1 MPAIM
6 TGTWEGENCMKV
18 RLLASASAAAFILL
32 SGTALAQT
40 ASSQA
45 VQDSDAPA
53 SSDAQTRSGA
63 GTGANDI
70 IVTAT
75 RRNERLQ
82 DVPLSITAFSQA
94 DLTEKG
100 IAGYEGLAQ
109 RSEEH
114 TSELPSL
121 MRISYAVLCLKK
133 KQNKMKQ

>member
-6 TGTWEGENCMKV
+6 TGMGEGENGMKV

-100 IAGYEGLAQ
+100 IVGSE
-109 RSEEH
+109 RSDEH
-114 TSELPSL
+114 TSELQSL
-121 MRISYAVLCLKK
+121 MRISYAVFCL
-133 KQNKMKQ
+133 

>member
-1 MPAIM
+1 MPPIM
-6 TGTWEGENCMKV
+6 TGTWEGENCMEF
-18 RLLASASAAAFILL
+18 RLRASASAAAFILL

-40 ASSQA
+40 ASSHA

-53 SSDAQTRSGA
+53 SSDAHTRSGA
-63 GTGANDI
+63 GTGAHDI

-100 IAGYEGLAQ
+100 I

-114 TSELPSL
+114 RLNSSH
-121 MRISYAVLCLKK
+121 
-133 KQNKMKQ
+133 

>member
-1 MPAIM
+1 MRISD
-6 TGTWEGENCMKV
+6 WSSDVCSSD
-18 RLLASASAAAFILL
+18 LILL

-94 DLTEKG
+94 DLTAKG
-100 IAGYEGLAQ
+100 IVGYEGLAQ
-109 RSEEH
+109 NTPGVVKIGRASCRE
-114 TSELPSL
+114 
-121 MRISYAVLCLKK
+121 RVC
-133 KQNKMKQ
+133 Q